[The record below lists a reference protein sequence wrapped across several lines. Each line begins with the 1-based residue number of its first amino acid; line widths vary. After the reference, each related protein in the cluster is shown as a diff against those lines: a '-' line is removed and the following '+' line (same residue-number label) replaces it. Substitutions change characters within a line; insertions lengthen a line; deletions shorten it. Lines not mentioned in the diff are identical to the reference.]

1 MSFCSNIFQFIFI
14 SLFLLFNCLD
24 SYNNIFIPFKSKK
37 LRVDYDFGEIY
48 DYQEDNIKIPNS
60 SAFLNRWFYNGKFSN
75 IDIGTP
81 SNTMKIFYTFDN
93 SYFSIE
99 NCKKIK
105 QSFSESITK
114 DKFSSSKA
122 LQIKETKMKK

>member
-1 MSFCSNIFQFIFI
+1 MSFYSKIFLFIII

-24 SYNNIFIPFKSKK
+24 SSYNNIFIPFKSKK

-48 DYQEDNIKIPNS
+48 DCQEENIKILNS
-60 SAFLNRWFYNGKFSN
+60 SDFINRGFYNDKFSN

-81 SNTMKIFYTFDN
+81 SNAIKIFNTFDN

-99 NCKKIK
+99 NCQIIK

-122 LQIKETKMKK
+122 LPKKRNEK